1 MRINWDTV
9 IENLTVVLAI
19 AVAGAFILTAG
30 WFIGSANAHSTRV
43 QHEYEMTCIDKGA
56 NIRYVAE
63 VGEVCTT
70 DNDIDND

>member
-19 AVAGAFILTAG
+19 AVVGAIVLTAG

-43 QHEYEMTCIDKGA
+43 QNEYEMTCIDKGG
-56 NIRYVAE
+56 NVKYVAE

-70 DNDIDND
+70 DKNN